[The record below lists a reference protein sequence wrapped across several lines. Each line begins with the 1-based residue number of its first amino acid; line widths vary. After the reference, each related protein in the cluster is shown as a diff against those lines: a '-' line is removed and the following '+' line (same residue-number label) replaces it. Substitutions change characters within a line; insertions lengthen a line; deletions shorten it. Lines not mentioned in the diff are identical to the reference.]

1 MWKKC
6 KIAMAMLG
14 FASAVS
20 AADYSDRPEVA
31 TFIDDMVAK
40 HAMDRD
46 YLAGMLGEAKYQ
58 QSIIDAISRPAEK
71 RLAWY
76 EYRRIFMDDKRI
88 NNGAAF
94 LKKHAAT
101 FDRME
106 QELGV
111 SRYVVAAIIG
121 VETRYGTYT
130 GNYRV
135 LDALATL
142 GFDYEPRA
150 KFFRGQLEELFVLA
164 KEQNFDVTELK
175 GSYAGAMGYG
185 QFIPSSYR
193 HYAIDFDGDHIVD
206 ILNNPVDAIGSVGNY
221 LAKHGWQRNAPIVVP
236 AVVVA
241 DLDESVLN
249 DSLTPKRT
257 VAELSELGFGHES
270 AAVSDDM
277 EATAVK
283 LRVKH
288 GEEYWLGLK
297 NFYAITRYNRSRLY
311 AMAVFQ
317 LSQALEKASGD
328 A

>member
-1 MWKKC
+1 
-6 KIAMAMLG
+6 MLKNCLLALFLMG
-14 FASAVS
+14 MTSVV
-20 AADYSDRPEVA
+20 AAKDYREQDSVKA
-31 TFIDDMVAK
+31 FIDEMEAK
-40 HAMDRD
+40 HGMDRD
-46 YLAGMLGEAKYQ
+46 YLMATMGKARYQ

-76 EYRRIFMDDKRI
+76 EYRRIFMDSKRI
-88 NNGAAF
+88 NNGKAF
-94 LKKHAAT
+94 LQKYATT
-101 FDRME
+101 FDRAE
-106 QELGV
+106 REFGV

-130 GNYRV
+130 GKYRV

-150 KFFRGQLEELFVLA
+150 KFFRGQLEELFLLA
-164 KEQNFDVTELK
+164 KEQNFAIDELL

-206 ILNNPVDAIGSVGNY
+206 ILNNPIDAIGSVANY
-221 LAKHGWQRNAPIVVP
+221 LARHNWQRGEEVVVP
-236 AVVVA
+236 AVVSA

-257 VAELSELGFGHES
+257 VAELAAVGFGHES
-270 AAVSDDM
+270 DAVTDDM
-277 EATAVK
+277 KATAVR
-283 LRVKH
+283 LRVKN
-288 GEEYWLGLK
+288 GEEYWLGLQ

-311 AMAVFQ
+311 AMAVYQ
-317 LSQALEKASGD
+317 LSLELGGK
-328 A
+328 